1 MALNVYACLVS
12 ILIFQLVESIIL
24 LPEMSTINEM
34 VLVTDVD
41 PDKVT
46 DKYYKLAGLKRKLS
60 KTLFMGSLLAFT
72 LNLVNLSSFQVFFCS
87 NLFIYSAGAEIIV
100 FSKHTCTVEPL
111 YDGHLSV
118 TSILFR
124 LGG

>member
-1 MALNVYACLVS
+1 MLIGIIQNQFWPVVLTINIYACLVS

-46 DKYYKLAGLKRKLS
+46 SKYCK
-60 KTLFMGSLLAFT
+60 
-72 LNLVNLSSFQVFFCS
+72 
-87 NLFIYSAGAEIIV
+87 
-100 FSKHTCTVEPL
+100 
-111 YDGHLSV
+111 
-118 TSILFR
+118 
-124 LGG
+124 